1 MIEELLMNVVNAMSN
16 SLDEEQLD
24 KLQNVLYINFHGVR
38 VVEEKNELQATGTDS
53 DTVKMRLFVASKKFP
68 DDKITH
74 WLSTSGKLPT
84 AGMHSKRTL
93 KISPQWTYGGIL
105 ECSGSGIKSAWSLCR
120 GGCGI

>member
-53 DTVKMRLFVASKKFP
+53 DTVKMRLFVASKRCLGART
-68 DDKITH
+68 IR
-74 WLSTSGKLPT
+74 WRSTSGRLPT
-84 AGMHSKRTL
+84 AGIHSGRTL
-93 KISPQWTYGGIL
+93 RTSPRWI
-105 ECSGSGIKSAWSLCR
+105 
-120 GGCGI
+120 